1 MNADSKEAAFQQDI
15 IDQMVAGGW
24 VVGEPAKYDRNL
36 AFYTEDRLQ
45 YVKTTQLCEMSE

>member
-24 VVGEPAKYDRNL
+24 VLGHAAKYDREL
-36 AFYTEDRLQ
+36 ALYTEDCLQ
-45 YVKTTQLCEMSE
+45 YVKTTQLKMW